1 MRCARTP
8 PARVAEVELPNVKEL
23 EEARDKTF
31 TRRVALATAA
41 YAVSLA
47 IASLGGSNAMKEM
60 LLSQQEASNQWAF
73 YQSKVVREHLNRGNK
88 LMLETQLAEPS
99 TLKGAEREKFAAL
112 AKKFADEETRMNVD
126 KKEIEPKARA
136 AEAERD
142 RNQTK
147 DPYFDYAE
155 VLLQISI
162 VCSSIA
168 ILSGSRPMFWFSAVM
183 AFCGLLL
190 TINGFALLVRL
201 PFLHG
206 H

>member
-1 MRCARTP
+1 M
-8 PARVAEVELPNVKEL
+8 AEVELPNPQEL
-23 EEARDKTF
+23 EERRDKTF
-31 TRRVALATAA
+31 SRRVALTTAIF
-41 YAVSLA
+41 AVILA

-60 LLSQQEASNQWAF
+60 LLAQQEASNQWAY
-73 YQSKVVREHLNRGNK
+73 YQSKVIREHLNRGNK
-88 LMLETQLAEPS
+88 LVLEAQLAEPS
-99 TLKGAEREKFAAL
+99 ALKGAEREKFEAL
-112 AKKFADEETRMNVD
+112 ARKFADEEKRMVVD

-136 AEAERD
+136 FEAERD
-142 RNQTK
+142 HNQAK

-168 ILSGSRPMFWFSAVM
+168 ILSASRPMFWFSSVLAS
-183 AFCGLLL
+183 FGLLL
-190 TINGFALLVRL
+190 TINGFALIVRL

>member
-1 MRCARTP
+1 M
-8 PARVAEVELPNVKEL
+8 AEVELPNVKEL

-41 YAVSLA
+41 YAVALA

-60 LLSQQEASNQWAF
+60 LLAQQEASNQWAF

-99 TLKGAEREKFAAL
+99 SLKGAEREKFETL
-112 AKKFADEETRMNVD
+112 ARKFADEEKRMAAD
-126 KKEIEPKARA
+126 KKEIEPKAKA
-136 AEAERD
+136 AEALRD

-155 VLLQISI
+155 VMLQIAIVTASI
-162 VCSSIA
+162 S
-168 ILSGSRPMFWFSAVM
+168 ILSTSRPMFWFSLILAIS
-183 AFCGLLL
+183 GTLLSV
-190 TINGFALLVRL
+190 NGFTLLVHI
-201 PFLHG
+201 PFLQG